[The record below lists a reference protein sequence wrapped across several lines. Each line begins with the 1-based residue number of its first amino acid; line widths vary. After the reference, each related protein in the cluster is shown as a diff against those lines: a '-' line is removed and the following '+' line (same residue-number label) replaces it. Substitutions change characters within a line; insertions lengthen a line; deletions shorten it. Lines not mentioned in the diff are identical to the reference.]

1 MTDGHGDDLYRYT
14 GIKANFSSNITSLTD
29 PTPLRRYLAEHID
42 CIGSYPEPR
51 AQSLGRALADH
62 HGLGEGELLVTSGAT
77 EAIYLVAQAHR
88 GARAYLP
95 PSPTFSEYADASQ
108 LYGLELE
115 RLQRLEP
122 PQDAKGIYWLCNPN
136 NPTGEVYQLER
147 LEQLFADHPA
157 LLFVLD
163 RSYSYFTEAELPEPR
178 AILARYPNVLFIASL
193 TKRFAMPGLRLG
205 YLMGQTE
212 EIAALARYRQPW
224 GVGAMALQAGQ
235 WIVGE
240 GFPELLDR
248 DMLWSE
254 TERLRSALAALPGLR
269 VGETET
275 HFFLLELELW
285 DGGHLLSATE
295 LKERLALD
303 YGLLVRDCTNF
314 GYQRPTL
321 RIATQRPEQSELLIA
336 ALSELSARYALAR

>member
-14 GIKANFSSNITSLTD
+14 GIKANFSSNVTSLTD
-29 PTPLRRYLAEHID
+29 PTPLRRYLADHID

-51 AQSLGRALADH
+51 AQSLGRALADY
-62 HGLGEGELLVTSGAT
+62 HGLSEGELLVTSGAT
-77 EAIYLVAQAHR
+77 EAIYLVAQAYR

-122 PQDAKGIYWLCNPN
+122 PQDARGIYWLCNPN
-136 NPTGEVYQLER
+136 NPTGEVYPLER
-147 LEQLFADHPA
+147 LEQLFTDHPT

-163 RSYSYFTEAELPEPR
+163 SSYSYFTEAALPDPR

-193 TKRFAMPGLRLG
+193 RLG

-212 EIAALARYRQPW
+212 EIAALACYRQPW

-248 DMLWSE
+248 NTLWAE
-254 TERLRSALAALPGLR
+254 TARLRSALAALPGLR
-269 VGETET
+269 VGETAT

-285 DGGHLLSATE
+285 DEGRLLSATE

-336 ALSELSARYALAR
+336 ALSELSARYALPR

>member
-1 MTDGHGDDLYRYT
+1 M
-14 GIKANFSSNITSLTD
+14 
-29 PTPLRRYLAEHID
+29 
-42 CIGSYPEPR
+42 
-51 AQSLGRALADH
+51 
-62 HGLGEGELLVTSGAT
+62 
-77 EAIYLVAQAHR
+77 
-88 GARAYLP
+88 
-95 PSPTFSEYADASQ
+95 
-108 LYGLELE
+108 
-115 RLQRLEP
+115 
-122 PQDAKGIYWLCNPN
+122 
-136 NPTGEVYQLER
+136 
-147 LEQLFADHPA
+147 
-157 LLFVLD
+157 
-163 RSYSYFTEAELPEPR
+163 
-178 AILARYPNVLFIASL
+178 LFIASL

-240 GFPELLDR
+240 GFPKLLDR

-254 TERLRSALAALPGLR
+254 TARLRSALAALPGLR
-269 VGETET
+269 VGETAT

-285 DGGHLLSATE
+285 DEGRLLSAPE